1 MCISSQLKLNSQT
14 DVSHFGFFGIFFVPF
29 LFKTWKIYH
38 SDKLKFSGG
47 LNLLMDHGVG
57 GRGRGCLSSPR
68 SWSYQDLCQSQG
80 DHSGP
85 PRTPL
90 VFSSYCFF
98 QWGMDSYQQYEAQ
111 WEVTSLKTLWPVK
124 LSVDKHG
131 YPWHSSHPVSLGEY
145 FPRVNASCTDMTVQ
159 WVWDCF
165 SICVTDRYRKY
176 FPKAFHYLIANS
188 ASHPSPDCNLHSW
201 YLLI

>member
-1 MCISSQLKLNSQT
+1 MGWGDGEGAVLVHQ
-14 DVSHFGFFGIFFVPF
+14 
-29 LFKTWKIYH
+29 
-38 SDKLKFSGG
+38 
-47 LNLLMDHGVG
+47 DHGPTKTFVNH
-57 GRGRGCLSSPR
+57 REIIF
-68 SWSYQDLCQSQG
+68 D
-80 DHSGP
+80 P
-85 PRTPL
+85 PPTP